1 MLLHHRLQ
9 SRWVEMLLQVPYRPC
24 LIPLQLAQ
32 LKLVLE
38 YDVSNQCLSERRGFI
53 STTPADVEY
62 RS

>member
-1 MLLHHRLQ
+1 
-9 SRWVEMLLQVPYRPC
+9 MLLQVPYRPC
-24 LIPLQLAQ
+24 PIPLQLAQ

-38 YDVSNQCLSERRGFI
+38 YDVSNQCLSDRRGFI